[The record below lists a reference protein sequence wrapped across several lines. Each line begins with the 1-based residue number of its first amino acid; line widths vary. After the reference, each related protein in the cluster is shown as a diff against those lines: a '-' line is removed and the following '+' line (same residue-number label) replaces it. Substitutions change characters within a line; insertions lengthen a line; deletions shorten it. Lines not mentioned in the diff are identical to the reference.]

1 MLLQQL
7 RERRAIRKYDPTK
20 QIPQDIL
27 DQILEAGRI
36 SPSAKNN
43 QPWHFYVLESKDARE
58 KIQQCYDRSWFKDAA
73 TYILIVGEDDKAW
86 VHPDEYADS
95 LLQTDGAITTT
106 HMMLTAWDLGV
117 GSTWVCAF
125 DRIKCC
131 ELFGLEMGK
140 QTPLNVLALGYPAVD
155 PSTLPFIRKSK
166 EEVTTIL

>member
-7 RERRAIRKYDPTK
+7 KERRTIRKYDPTRK
-20 QIPQDIL
+20 LSPEVL

-36 SPSAKNN
+36 APSAKNN
-43 QPWHFYVLESKDARE
+43 QPWHFFVLESEEARA

-73 TYILIVGEDDKAW
+73 AYILIVGDNERAW
-86 VHPDEYADS
+86 KHPDEYGDS
-95 LLQTDGAITTT
+95 LLQTDGAIATT

-131 ELFGLEMGK
+131 ELFGLEIGRR
-140 QTPLNVLALGYPAVD
+140 TPLNILALGYPDVD
-155 PSTLPFIRKSK
+155 PKTLPFIRKPK
-166 EEVTTIL
+166 EEVITRL